1 MPFKPLTRNRNEKRA
16 QDEQTKNKKR
26 ENTCDI
32 RVITPFQDGRIPLT
46 LVTVMLS
53 PVGATEFFVR
63 RILMTSAVGIEV
75 ITNPVHMVEDK
86 DGQRVAGALS
96 NVLADT
102 FTLYLKTHNFHWN
115 VTGPMFQPLH
125 QMFEEQ
131 YNELWTAVDAIAE
144 RIRSL
149 GFVAPGSYGE
159 FTRLTYLQES
169 PVARN
174 ATEMIAELLRDHET
188 AARTARSA
196 LALARTVVD
205 APTEDLLTQRLAA
218 HEKAAWMLSSLLAE

>member
-1 MPFKPLTRNRNEKRA
+1 MSTAL
-16 QDEQTKNKKR
+16 
-26 ENTCDI
+26 
-32 RVITPFQDGRIPLT
+32 
-46 LVTVMLS
+46 
-53 PVGATEFFVR
+53 
-63 RILMTSAVGIEV
+63 GIEMKTTGALPM
-75 ITNPVHMVEDK
+75 IEDE
-86 DGQRVAGALS
+86 DAQRVAGALS

-102 FTLYLKTHNFHWN
+102 FVLYLKTHNFHWN
-115 VTGPMFQPLH
+115 VTGPMFPTLH

-131 YNELWTAVDAIAE
+131 YNELWLAVDTIAE

-196 LALARTVVD
+196 LAAARTAVD

-218 HEKAAWMLSSLLAE
+218 HEKAAWMLRSLLAEETNETMRRAI